1 MNPAQRFQ
9 VHNTSLWNKD
19 LNNFGPRIGFAYDV
33 LGNQKIVV
41 RAGFGAFY
49 DRIYNN
55 VFENIRFNPP
65 YYADEVAG
73 LFRSNSAA
81 GPLHQPGLLSDPFTG
96 NALFVSPATF
106 PNGLPKPVPRHMD
119 QNLVTPYYMQ
129 ESFGLQYALAKDF
142 VLEASYVGTMGR
154 KLIGIENRNTFDG
167 RNSCPPG
174 TYAPNSPCFLA
185 GFPSGFSEIRPNLI
199 FNSDNARGNYYGS
212 NYNALD
218 LTLRKR
224 FSHGLSLN
232 ANYTYAK
239 SLDELSDFSRS
250 KNAEVSATDVENIK
264 ADYGPPISI
273 SAIASLFRLTTTY
286 RSSMATDSLV
296 DGL

>member
-1 MNPAQRFQ
+1 M
-9 VHNTSLWNKD
+9 
-19 LNNFGPRIGFAYDV
+19 
-33 LGNQKIVV
+33 
-41 RAGFGAFY
+41 
-49 DRIYNN
+49 
-55 VFENIRFNPP
+55 
-65 YYADEVAG
+65 
-73 LFRSNSAA
+73 
-81 GPLHQPGLLSDPFTG
+81 
-96 NALFVSPATF
+96 
-106 PNGLPKPVPRHMD
+106 
-119 QNLVTPYYMQ
+119 TPYYMQ

-185 GFPSGFSEIRPNLI
+185 GFPSGFSEIRPNTI

-239 SLDELSDFSRS
+239 SLDELSDFARA

-264 ADYGPPISI
+264 ADYGPADFDIRHRIVVSFNYDLPVFHGNRFLGGWTVNSIISWNTGSPIG
-273 SAIASLFRLTTTY
+273 
-286 RSSMATDSLV
+286 LV
-296 DGL
+296 DGTSDSNQDGTRSTSGNLLVLAAFSDQSSRKKWWVRTDPAYTNIWIRHNMGRQETV